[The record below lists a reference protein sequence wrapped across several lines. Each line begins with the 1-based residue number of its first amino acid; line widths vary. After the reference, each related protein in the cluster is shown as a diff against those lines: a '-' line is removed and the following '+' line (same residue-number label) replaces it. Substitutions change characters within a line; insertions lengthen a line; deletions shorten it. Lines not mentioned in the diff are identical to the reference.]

1 MSCKGL
7 DGRDVDWF
15 VAIKYPEMRDSNR
28 DISDGVGFVYADN
41 KNPTFVLSNF
51 PINSSLSAIGKT
63 VNQAL
68 AKDQE
73 DLFYALYNDDHP
85 NGKPDSYRGHL
96 KGALAFDDFQGFWL
110 IHSVPKYPDSTQQL
124 YTYPTTGIKYGQ
136 SFICV
141 TFPVTSLNEIG
152 EQLWFMQPSVYD
164 YNLPESFKNLF
175 PNLAKAVT
183 KKGLPRSAKKY
194 ANVANLMSKGGTE
207 FTSFAKHKKFAKDLY
222 ADLVATTLRKTFYAE
237 TWLNGKGD
245 LGPSCNGTY
254 NVYDVDRL
262 QILGKTFVNSRDH
275 SKWGISATSTS
286 AIVCIGDINR
296 QSSQAARGGG
306 TMCVKNQQLWR
317 NFKDA
322 IKLAKCCAGQRSCL
336 PP

>member
-15 VAIKYPEMRDSNR
+15 VAIKFPEMRDPNR
-28 DISDGVGFVYADN
+28 DISDGIGFVYADN
-41 KNPTFVLSNF
+41 KNPTFVLSTF
-51 PINSSLSAIGKT
+51 PINSSLSAIGRT
-63 VNQAL
+63 VSQAL
-68 AKDQE
+68 QAKNQE
-73 DLFYALYNDDHP
+73 DLFYALYNDEHP
-85 NGKPDSYRGHL
+85 NSNKSSYRGHL
-96 KGALAFDDFQGFWL
+96 KGALTFDDFQGFWL

-124 YTYPTTGIKYGQ
+124 YTYPKSGAINGQ

-175 PNLAKAVT
+175 PNLTKAVT
-183 KKGLPRSAKKY
+183 EKELPRSAKN

-222 ADLVATTLRKTFYAE
+222 ADLVATTLQKPFYAE
-237 TWLNGKGD
+237 TWLNGQGD
-245 LGPSCNGTY
+245 PLGSFCNGTY

-262 QILGKTFVNSRDH
+262 QILGKTFVNSKDH
-275 SKWGISATSTS
+275 SKWGISATS

-296 QSSQAARGGG
+296 MISQARKGGG
-306 TMCVKNQQLWR
+306 TMCVKNQQLWE

-336 PP
+336 PS

>member
-1 MSCKGL
+1 ME
-7 DGRDVDWF
+7 
-15 VAIKYPEMRDSNR
+15 EML
-28 DISDGVGFVYADN
+28 I
-41 KNPTFVLSNF
+41 
-51 PINSSLSAIGKT
+51 
-63 VNQAL
+63 
-68 AKDQE
+68 
-73 DLFYALYNDDHP
+73 
-85 NGKPDSYRGHL
+85 
-96 KGALAFDDFQGFWL
+96 GALTFDDFQGFWL

-124 YTYPTTGIKYGQ
+124 YTYPETGVKNGQ

-152 EQLWFMQPSVYD
+152 EQLLFMQPSVYD

-175 PNLAKAVT
+175 PNLTKAVT
-183 KKGLPRSAKKY
+183 EQALPRSAKN
-194 ANVANLMSKGGTE
+194 ANLANLMSKGGTE

-222 ADLVATTLRKTFYAE
+222 ADLVATTLQKPFYAE
-237 TWLNGKGD
+237 TWLNGNGHP

-262 QILGKTFVNSRDH
+262 QILGKTFVHSKDH
-275 SKWGISATSTS
+275 SKWGISATS

-296 QSSQAARGGG
+296 MAYGPLFHDFAPDDTYFLTLSSQAARGGG
-306 TMCVKNQQLWR
+306 TMCVKNQQLWE

-336 PP
+336 PS